1 MLFVDGRYTL
11 QVREQVDTSL
21 FTIEHLVETPPDRWI
36 ETNLTSADR
45 LGYDPWLHTV
55 ESAERLAKAC
65 AAAGATLVAVE
76 PDLIDAIWSDRP
88 APPLGAVTLH
98 DLRFAGEAAEEKLAR
113 IRAELA
119 KLRADALVVSDPHAV
134 AWAFNIRGADVA
146 HTPLPLAFA
155 VVPQAGRPALFV
167 DGRKLSNDVRDR
179 LEGLA
184 DVREPADFVQA
195 LAALGQARKTVR
207 LDQATA
213 ADALARLVITHG
225 GKVARGACPIALMK
239 AVKNQVEISGARAAH
254 IRDGAAVT
262 RFLAWF
268 DREAA
273 RGTLTEID
281 AVAALESFRRDTGLL
296 KDISFPTISGA
307 GPDGAIVHYRVTS
320 KTNRAIAPGE
330 LFLIDS
336 GGQYQDGTTDIT
348 RTVAV
353 GEPTAEM
360 RERFTRVLKGH
371 IAIARAVF
379 PDGTTGAQLE
389 LVCAA
394 ILVGAGARLRSR
406 HRTWRRQLSL
416 GARRPGAHL
425 QAGHDGAPARHDP
438 LERARLLQSRRLRH
452 PHRES
457 CARGGG
463 RRRPRRRETAQC
475 FRDAHAGAHRPS
487 ADRGQYAH
495 ARRDGVARRLS
506 CARRADAVAA
516 RRRRD
521 ARVARGR
528 HPPARAKLNPLGYP
542 VLDPTTKGTTRSE
555 ARPTRWRLLALL
567 IAMTGVSS
575 LSLNIL
581 VPAIPSLV
589 AKFAADP
596 ASVQLTVSLYLLGL
610 AVAQLVFGPLSDRF
624 GRRPVVLA
632 GLALATIAS
641 TAAIFAASI
650 SSLIVARVAQSLG
663 ASTGQTIGRA
673 IIRDLYDREHAASM
687 IGLVTS
693 VVVLM
698 PMAAPLIGGILDTL
712 FGWEAIFVFTA
723 ALSFTVFAWAMLA
736 LPETHTFST
745 APGGWGRFSADVRAL
760 AAARGSSATRYA
772 PGSARRPSSA
782 FSAALPMWW

>member
-1 MLFVDGRYTL
+1 MFEARFQSFEDRTERAASGARVAALRTELARRGLTGFVVPRSDRHQNEYVPASEERLAWLTGFTGSAGAAIVLMERAVLFVDGRYTL

-76 PDLIDAIWSDRP
+76 PDLIDAIWRDRP

-98 DLRFAGEAAEEKLAR
+98 DLRFAGEGAEEKLAR

-155 VVPQAGRPALFV
+155 VVPQTGRPALFV

-184 DVREPADFVQA
+184 DVREPANFVQA

-213 ADALARLVITHG
+213 ADAVARLVITHG
-225 GKVARGACPIALMK
+225 GKAARGACPIALMK
-239 AVKNQVEISGARAAH
+239 AVKNQVEISGARVAH
-254 IRDGAAVT
+254 VRDGAAVT

-353 GEPTAEM
+353 GGPTAEM

-379 PDGTTGAQLE
+379 PDGTTGAQLDSFARQFLWPQGLDFDHGTGHGVGSYLSVHE
-389 LVCAA
+389 GPARISKLGTTALRRGM
-394 ILVGAGARLRSR
+394 ILSNEPGYYKAGAYGIRIENLV
-406 HRTWRRQLSL
+406 LVVE
-416 GARRPGAHL
+416 AAAVPGAEKPL
-425 QAGHDGAPARHDP
+425 NAFETLTLAPID
-438 LERARLLQSRRLRH
+438 RRLIAANMLT
-452 PHRES
+452 PE
-457 CARGGG
+457 
-463 RRRPRRRETAQC
+463 ETEWL
-475 FRDAHAGAHRPS
+475 
-487 ADRGQYAH
+487 
-495 ARRDGVARRLS
+495 DGY
-506 CARRADAVAA
+506 
-516 RRRRD
+516 
-521 ARVARGR
+521 
-528 HPPARAKLNPLGYP
+528 H
-542 VLDPTTKGTTRSE
+542 
-555 ARPTRWRLLALL
+555 
-567 IAMTGVSS
+567 
-575 LSLNIL
+575 
-581 VPAIPSLV
+581 
-589 AKFAADP
+589 
-596 ASVQLTVSLYLLGL
+596 
-610 AVAQLVFGPLSDRF
+610 
-624 GRRPVVLA
+624 
-632 GLALATIAS
+632 
-641 TAAIFAASI
+641 
-650 SSLIVARVAQSLG
+650 ARVAQTLSPLVD
-663 ASTGQTIGRA
+663 AETRA
-673 IIRDLYDREHAASM
+673 WL
-687 IGLVTS
+687 
-693 VVVLM
+693 
-698 PMAAPLIGGILDTL
+698 
-712 FGWEAIFVFTA
+712 TA
-723 ALSFTVFAWAMLA
+723 ATRPLA
-736 LPETHTFST
+736 QS
-745 APGGWGRFSADVRAL
+745 
-760 AAARGSSATRYA
+760 
-772 PGSARRPSSA
+772 
-782 FSAALPMWW
+782 

>member
-1 MLFVDGRYTL
+1 MFEARFQSFEDRTERAASGARVAALRTELARRGLTGFVVPRSDRHQNEYVPASEERLAWLTGFTGSAGAAIVLMERAVLFVDGRYTL

-76 PDLIDAIWSDRP
+76 PDLIDAIWRDRP

-98 DLRFAGEAAEEKLAR
+98 DLRFAGEGAEEKLAR

-155 VVPQAGRPALFV
+155 VVPQTGRAALFV

-195 LAALGQARKTVR
+195 LAALGQARKTVK

-281 AVAALESFRRDTGLL
+281 AVAALEGFRRDTGLL

-379 PDGTTGAQLE
+379 PDGTTGAQLDSFARQFLWAQGLDFDHGTGHGVGSYLSVHE
-389 LVCAA
+389 GPARISKLGTTALRRGM
-394 ILVGAGARLRSR
+394 ILSNEPGYYKAGAYGIRIENLV
-406 HRTWRRQLSL
+406 LVVE
-416 GARRPGAHL
+416 AAAVPGAEKPL
-425 QAGHDGAPARHDP
+425 NAFETLTLAPID
-438 LERARLLQSRRLRH
+438 RRLIVANMLK
-452 PHRES
+452 PE
-457 CARGGG
+457 
-463 RRRPRRRETAQC
+463 ETEWL
-475 FRDAHAGAHRPS
+475 
-487 ADRGQYAH
+487 
-495 ARRDGVARRLS
+495 DGY
-506 CARRADAVAA
+506 
-516 RRRRD
+516 
-521 ARVARGR
+521 
-528 HPPARAKLNPLGYP
+528 H
-542 VLDPTTKGTTRSE
+542 
-555 ARPTRWRLLALL
+555 
-567 IAMTGVSS
+567 
-575 LSLNIL
+575 
-581 VPAIPSLV
+581 
-589 AKFAADP
+589 
-596 ASVQLTVSLYLLGL
+596 
-610 AVAQLVFGPLSDRF
+610 
-624 GRRPVVLA
+624 
-632 GLALATIAS
+632 
-641 TAAIFAASI
+641 
-650 SSLIVARVAQSLG
+650 ARVAQTLSPLVD
-663 ASTGQTIGRA
+663 AETRA
-673 IIRDLYDREHAASM
+673 
-687 IGLVTS
+687 
-693 VVVLM
+693 
-698 PMAAPLIGGILDTL
+698 
-712 FGWEAIFVFTA
+712 W
-723 ALSFTVFAWAMLA
+723 
-736 LPETHTFST
+736 
-745 APGGWGRFSADVRAL
+745 L
-760 AAARGSSATRYA
+760 AAATRPLA
-772 PGSARRPSSA
+772 QS
-782 FSAALPMWW
+782 

>member
-1 MLFVDGRYTL
+1 MFEARFQSFEDRTERAASGARVAALRTELARRGLTGFVVPRSDRHQNEYVPASEERLAWLTGFTGSAGAAIVLMERAVLFVDGRYTL

-76 PDLIDAIWSDRP
+76 PDLIDAIWRDRP

-98 DLRFAGEAAEEKLAR
+98 DLRFAGEGAEEKLAR

-155 VVPQAGRPALFV
+155 VVPQTGRAALFV

-195 LAALGQARKTVR
+195 LAALGQARKTVK

-281 AVAALESFRRDTGLL
+281 AVAALEGFRRDTGLL

-360 RERFTRVLKGH
+360 RELFTRVLKGH

-379 PDGTTGAQLE
+379 PDGTTGAQLDSFARQFLWAQGLDFDHGTGHGVGSYLSVHE
-389 LVCAA
+389 GPARISKLGTTALRRGM
-394 ILVGAGARLRSR
+394 ILSNEPGYYKAGAYGIRIENLV
-406 HRTWRRQLSL
+406 LVVE
-416 GARRPGAHL
+416 AAAVPGAEKPL
-425 QAGHDGAPARHDP
+425 NAFETLTLAPI
-438 LERARLLQSRRLRH
+438 ERRLIVANMLT
-452 PHRES
+452 PE
-457 CARGGG
+457 
-463 RRRPRRRETAQC
+463 ETEWL
-475 FRDAHAGAHRPS
+475 
-487 ADRGQYAH
+487 
-495 ARRDGVARRLS
+495 DGY
-506 CARRADAVAA
+506 
-516 RRRRD
+516 
-521 ARVARGR
+521 
-528 HPPARAKLNPLGYP
+528 H
-542 VLDPTTKGTTRSE
+542 
-555 ARPTRWRLLALL
+555 
-567 IAMTGVSS
+567 
-575 LSLNIL
+575 
-581 VPAIPSLV
+581 
-589 AKFAADP
+589 
-596 ASVQLTVSLYLLGL
+596 
-610 AVAQLVFGPLSDRF
+610 
-624 GRRPVVLA
+624 
-632 GLALATIAS
+632 
-641 TAAIFAASI
+641 
-650 SSLIVARVAQSLG
+650 ARVAQTLSPLVD
-663 ASTGQTIGRA
+663 AETRA
-673 IIRDLYDREHAASM
+673 
-687 IGLVTS
+687 
-693 VVVLM
+693 
-698 PMAAPLIGGILDTL
+698 
-712 FGWEAIFVFTA
+712 W
-723 ALSFTVFAWAMLA
+723 
-736 LPETHTFST
+736 
-745 APGGWGRFSADVRAL
+745 L
-760 AAARGSSATRYA
+760 AAATRPLA
-772 PGSARRPSSA
+772 QS
-782 FSAALPMWW
+782 